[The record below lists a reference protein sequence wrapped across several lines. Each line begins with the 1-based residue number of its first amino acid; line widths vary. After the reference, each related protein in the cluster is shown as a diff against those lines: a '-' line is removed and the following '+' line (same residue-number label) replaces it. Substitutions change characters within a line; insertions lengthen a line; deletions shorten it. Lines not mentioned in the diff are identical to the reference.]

1 MDILHSTVFQGKG
14 LGIQVNVQIQII
26 ILQKGIYILLK
37 NILKN
42 LFLGVATYCKNSY
55 SPFQAEEG
63 LAGTFNVHDDKID
76 FYDNVHSSFTDEG
89 LRALDAEGRC
99 VMTLHKFKV
108 RNLFSFFYT

>member
-26 ILQKGIYILLK
+26 ILQKGIHFTK
-37 NILKN
+37 KH

-63 LAGTFNVHDDKID
+63 LAGTFNAHDDKID
-76 FYDNVHSSFTDEG
+76 FYDREIISSSQIKNIVH
-89 LRALDAEGRC
+89 
-99 VMTLHKFKV
+99 M
-108 RNLFSFFYT
+108 

>member
-1 MDILHSTVFQGKG
+1 MSRYVILSSSFKNDIYFTK
-14 LGIQVNVQIQII
+14 ITT
-26 ILQKGIYILLK
+26 Y
-37 NILKN
+37 KN

-63 LAGTFNVHDDKID
+63 LAGTFNAHNDKID

-108 RNLFSFFYT
+108 KESFLILL